1 MNPQAK
7 KYWIAC
13 ALATLGIL
21 SGCGGSAGGSG
32 GSAGGGAATGP
43 QQFGL
48 MTVGLVDAPPCGFGQ
63 VNLTINK
70 VRVHTS
76 SSASDTDPG
85 WTDIAMPSGSKIN
98 LFNISDGLLDRKLG
112 QVQLPVGQYGQMRL
126 VLAENNV
133 LSPKSNS
140 VVLAGSMTE
149 DVLDVPGATQAGI
162 KINTSFDIKPD
173 TPTDLTVDIDA
184 CKSVVTRSNGSY
196 LFKPVANAVQMLIS
210 GSIIGVVDPMLAN
223 SHPLV
228 TAQQNGVI
236 IKMAT
241 PDATGKFSLAP
252 INAGSYDVVVTAD
265 GRATNIIGGVLV
277 TPDNETLVATAGSP
291 LILPVATTASFG
303 GIVKPFV
310 SEGDIR
316 VSQSVSGGMTVMITS
331 ALAAYNNG
339 EYGMVLP
346 SAPPMVGQYGSG
358 GLPIVLLG
366 DSNAAG
372 KYGAEVSA
380 AGYKTQIVPV
390 DVSRLNIVMDF
401 NLLQ

>member
-13 ALATLGIL
+13 ALASLGML
-21 SGCGGSAGGSG
+21 TACGGGAGGSG
-32 GSAGGGAATGP
+32 GKVGGGAATG

-48 MTVGLVDAPPCGFGQ
+48 MSVGLVDAAPCGFSQ

-70 VRVHTS
+70 VRVHPS

-85 WTDIAMPSGSKIN
+85 WTDIALPTGSKIN

-140 VVLAGSMTE
+140 VVVAGSMNE

-162 KINTSFDIKPD
+162 PITTRIDIKAD
-173 TPTDLTVDIDA
+173 AATDMTVDIDA
-184 CKSVVTRSNGSY
+184 CKSVVTRSNGTY

-210 GSIIGVVDPMLAN
+210 GGITGVVDPMLADR
-223 SHPLV
+223 HPLI
-228 TAQQNGVI
+228 TAQQNGVV

-241 PDATGKFSLAP
+241 PDAAGNFTLAP

-277 TPDNETLVATAGSP
+277 TPDNDTLIATAGSP

-310 SEGDIR
+310 AEGDIK
-316 VSQSVSGGMTVMITS
+316 VSQSVSGGMTVQIMS
-331 ALAAYNNG
+331 ALAGYDKG

-358 GLPIVLLG
+358 GLPIVLIG
-366 DSNAAG
+366 DINAAG

-380 AGYKTQIVPV
+380 AGYKTQLAPV

-401 NLLQ
+401 TLLQ